1 MERFVRQFT
10 WKSGPRTRIGRMRP
24 KAGDLIRRGL
34 LTAALLLIAMPA
46 LAGRDV
52 MLVLD
57 NSGSMRGNDPARLA
71 TPAVLEFIKS
81 QPRDTR
87 VAIVLFSTS
96 TELVLPLMPAEVA
109 ADGEAEAALKK
120 FNYRGQ
126 WTQIPQGVERALYEL
141 RNEGRSDAQRS
152 VVLMTDGWVDTGNAA
167 RDAELHQWLR
177 GDLAAQAKKDGVRIF
192 GIAFSER
199 ADYQL
204 LQSLAATT
212 GGEYFRVLNPDG
224 ISRAFKRIDSIML
237 DVAAPVAEP
246 APAPAESAAPSEAPA
261 ITTPAETAAPVAE
274 PGSHWAWWLFT
285 ALALLVIGLALV
297 YATRLFLKQ
306 TGAAAGDAAV
316 AAKNDGGPLGVLY
329 NNNERH
335 ELGGQTVVLGR
346 AGGADPTRQY
356 IVVPE
361 KTVGRWHATIE
372 RRGQTFWVR
381 DEGSV
386 NGTFVNDERVI
397 GEQPLKHRDTLR
409 LHTHR
414 YEFEIP
420 ELADS
425 DRTHLSPKSRLSA

>member
-1 MERFVRQFT
+1 
-10 WKSGPRTRIGRMRP
+10 
-24 KAGDLIRRGL
+24 
-34 LTAALLLIAMPA
+34 
-46 LAGRDV
+46 
-52 MLVLD
+52 
-57 NSGSMRGNDPARLA
+57 
-71 TPAVLEFIKS
+71 
-81 QPRDTR
+81 
-87 VAIVLFSTS
+87 VLFSTS

-120 FNYRGQ
+120 FTYRGQ

-141 RNEGRSDAQRS
+141 RNEGRSDAARS
-152 VVLMTDGWVDTGNAA
+152 IVLMTDGWVDTGNAT

-177 GDLAAQAKKDGVRIF
+177 GELAAQAKKDGVRIF

-204 LQSLAATT
+204 LQSLAATS

-224 ISRAFKRIDSIML
+224 ISRALKRIDSIML
-237 DVAAPVAEP
+237 DVDAAAPPAAEP
-246 APAPAESAAPSEAPA
+246 APAEAAAPPAEAPA
-261 ITTPAETAAPVAE
+261 SAPPAETPAPAAE
-274 PGSHWAWWLFT
+274 SGSGWAWWLFT

-306 TGAAAGDAAV
+306 TGGATAGDPAT

-335 ELGGQTVVLGR
+335 ELGRQTVVLGR

>member
-1 MERFVRQFT
+1 
-10 WKSGPRTRIGRMRP
+10 MRGVL
-24 KAGDLIRRGL
+24 AG
-34 LTAALLLIAMPA
+34 AVLLLAAMPA

-52 MLVLD
+52 VLVLD
-57 NSGSMRGNDPARLA
+57 NSGSMRANDPARLA
-71 TPAVLEFIKS
+71 PPAVTEFIRS

-87 VAIVLFSTS
+87 VAIVLFSAT

-109 ADGEAEAALKK
+109 ADGEAETALKK
-120 FNYRGQ
+120 FTYRGQ

-141 RNEGRSDAQRS
+141 RNEGRADAARS
-152 VVLMTDGWVDTGNAA
+152 IVLMTDGLVDTGNAA

-177 GDLAAQAKKDGVRIF
+177 GDLATQAKREGVRIF
-192 GIAFSER
+192 GIAFTER

-212 GGEYFRVLNPDG
+212 GGEYFRVLNADG
-224 ISRAFKRIDSIML
+224 IGRAFKRIDSIML
-237 DVAAPVAEP
+237 ETGDDAVAPPVAQP
-246 APAPAESAAPSEAPA
+246 SAPAESATAPAEAPA
-261 ITTPAETAAPVAE
+261 TAPVAE
-274 PGSHWAWWLFT
+274 TPGPAVAAESGWAWWLLT
-285 ALALLVIGLALV
+285 ALALLAIGIALV
-297 YATRLFLKQ
+297 WATRLYLRQ
-306 TGAAAGDAAV
+306 TGAVAGESA

-329 NNNERH
+329 NTNERH
-335 ELGGQTVVLGR
+335 ELGGQTVVIGR
-346 AGGADPTRQY
+346 ASGNDPTRQY

-397 GEQPLKHRDTLR
+397 GEQPLKHRDSLR